1 MVVTLSDMH
10 PYAWVWLLRV
20 VDTAVCVSGHLEVTA
35 VLSCV
40 VTQIIPSIQRGATP
54 WEGLEPVP
62 PD

>member
-10 PYAWVWLLRV
+10 LYAWVWLLRV
-20 VDTAVCVSGHLEVTA
+20 VDTVVRVSGHLEVTA

-40 VTQIIPSIQRGATP
+40 VTQIIPSIQRGATA

-62 PD
+62 LD